1 MVARLALSVLIC
13 LLLAVPG
20 PAADPLIPPRHGE
33 GRVELR
39 FADGSA
45 VRMLLTDAPLEVTT
59 KFGRMRVPVDQIKE
73 IAFATRIPGD
83 IAARIDAA
91 AIRLASDDPKE
102 REAAVAELYSHQELA
117 YPTLE
122 KLTKSPDI
130 EVKKQAERMV
140 AALREKLPEE
150 RLRYKTHD
158 TVVADAFTIVGR
170 IENITLK
177 GKSIYFGEQ
186 TLRISDLR
194 GMRRA
199 PDDGTEKVVFLDAV
213 RHGAPV
219 PNWFNTGVEVTRETV
234 LDIRA
239 DGEVDLYPIGA
250 ELGMYRAG
258 PAGNAQWGVA
268 RDQKMPGKLFGRIG
282 EKGIEF
288 EIGTGYQGPA
298 KGEGKLF
305 LRIGGSPWHVVPA
318 GQYRVQ
324 ITIR

>member
-1 MVARLALSVLIC
+1 MYARLALSLLTC
-13 LLLAVPG
+13 LLLAAPG
-20 PAADPLIPPRHGE
+20 PAADPLIPPRQGE
-33 GRVELR
+33 GRVEVR

-45 VRMLLTDAPLEVTT
+45 VRMLLTNAPLEVTT
-59 KFGRMRVPVDQIKE
+59 RFGKMRVPVDQIKE
-73 IAFATRIPGD
+73 ITFATRIPGD
-83 IAARIDAA
+83 IAARIDLA

-117 YPTLE
+117 YPMLE

-130 EVKKQAERMV
+130 EVKKQAQRMV

-150 RLRYKTHD
+150 RLRYKLHD
-158 TVVADAFTIVGR
+158 TVIADSFTIVGR
-170 IENITLK
+170 IDNVTLK

-186 TLRISDLR
+186 TLRICDLR
-194 GMRRA
+194 GLRRA

-213 RHGAPV
+213 KHGAPV
-219 PNWFNTGVEVTRETV
+219 TNWFNTGVEVTRDTI

-239 DGEVDLYPIGA
+239 DGEIDLYPIGA

-258 PAGNAQWGVA
+258 PAGNPQWGVA
-268 RDQKMPGKLFGRIG
+268 RDRTMPGKLIGRIG
-282 EKGIEF
+282 EKGVEF
-288 EIGTGYQGPA
+288 EIGPRYEGAA

-305 LRIGGSPWHVVPA
+305 LRIGGSPWQVVPA